1 MLVIR
6 ILALSSDER
15 MAGRRFIFLVKEVQ
29 SSMSQPK
36 NIKQEDRA
44 ENIHCTHHKKKPCR
58 GFNGLIIC
66 SIPKKIDNS
75 FKRIW
80 KLYQLRK
87 KKIKLL
93 TYQPET
99 HC

>member
-58 GFNGLIIC
+58 GFSTLYLE
-66 SIPKKIDNS
+66 SQIPIERVLS
-75 FKRIW
+75 AFS
-80 KLYQLRK
+80 
-87 KKIKLL
+87 
-93 TYQPET
+93 
-99 HC
+99 

>member
-80 KLYQLRK
+80 KL
-87 KKIKLL
+87 
-93 TYQPET
+93 
-99 HC
+99 